1 MAEEVE
7 ISNVGG
13 DGVASEVTLA
23 RLTASME
30 LMAAKKG
37 VNPAEITKKMK
48 KVMDESSKHVANNT
62 KTKKE
67 NTQATKKA
75 TKETNRFAKSLGG
88 LAGGI
93 IGAFST
99 SIKGFSNA
107 LLGTETDLT
116 TFASALPGVG
126 GYLAPFTQ
134 YLDDSIDGF
143 RNLSASGAS
152 FGNSIEN
159 TRRSAASLGLS
170 FEEFQSLV
178 TNNSAT
184 LALLGGSVTQ
194 GAERFAKMNKNLKT
208 TRDFESLKNMGFT
221 VMEINE
227 GMSDYIALQANMGRL
242 QGRSTQSLAEGSA
255 DYLKQIDLLAKVTGK
270 TREEAE
276 AQLASQAQD
285 AGIRAM
291 LDALGEGTEEYK
303 NLQLS
308 LALIDEVGGDAAI
321 ALKDLTDGVINN
333 GEVTGKFLA
342 MLGDAGPGV
351 QDALEQIGQGADP
364 QILLTALENSVEGL
378 SGFATGTAAEQK
390 VMIDALRSTQPEMAG
405 FLDSMMQMR
414 KVSQRDIAAA
424 RAEQDARD
432 EITDN
437 LTVFDDAIRDIRKV
451 ISDAFLSSGVF
462 KNMGEVVGDLAKTFG
477 ELVESD
483 SWKETLNNI
492 FAVFNQVID
501 VIKTFVSD
509 WMSYDFMTAL
519 MGGTKEIDNHDVAVP
534 GLLGNFKSLFDEGGP
549 LMNMFTDVMETVKQS
564 IVPAI
569 NGVISS
575 AFSSIG
581 TGIKD
586 WFKDSWDTIL
596 VGALA
601 GLGVIIAAPFIGA
614 AAVAVAPFVAIFA
627 GIAAMFGWEA
637 LKDKAIDGW
646 NAITGVFTGIGDWWS
661 NLDIMSPL
669 TNMWDTVKGW
679 FTFGE
684 GESFSISAVGTK
696 MWESVT
702 GWFSMEGTDFS
713 ISALGTVAWESVKGW
728 FNFLDTTFSISTIA
742 TDAWN
747 TVTGWFGFGEGEAAF
762 SISQLASD
770 AWTTI
775 TDFFSFGD
783 NTGFSITQLASEAWN
798 TVTGW
803 FGFGEGEAAYSISGI
818 ASGVWETVKGWFSF
832 DNFEFPSITGL
843 FNNVWEKLTGFFD
856 FDFELPSFKSFLPAW
871 MGGGD
876 ESTDITVDARPA
888 ADGANALMNAQ
899 TAMASF
905 ANIEGLENNLNAIKN
920 GLDVSKVRN
929 YTNAME
935 DLVEVLGRMNE
946 VLAEDNEGTRRN
958 PGTGVAAADLLGQ
971 IGSATSGTS
980 QGTQQ
985 LNSTMQQVL
994 MVLSEIR
1001 DLDQDVER
1009 NTRNIIGSNL
1019 AYGGVS
1025 NVG

>member
-1 MAEEVE
+1 MAEEVQ
-7 ISNVGG
+7 ISNVGRE
-13 DGVASEVTLA
+13 GVASEVTLA

-48 KVMDESSKHVANNT
+48 KVMDESSKYV
-62 KTKKE
+62 KE
-67 NTQATKKA
+67 NTEAEREKTKATKKA
-75 TKETNRFAKSLGG
+75 TKETNRFAKSLSG

-99 SIKGFSNA
+99 SIKGFSDA

-126 GYLAPFTQ
+126 GYLAPFTR

-159 TRRSAASLGLS
+159 TRRSATSLGLS

-178 TNNSAT
+178 ANNSAT

-242 QGRSTQSLAEGSA
+242 QGRSIQSLAEGSA

-270 TREEAE
+270 TRQEAE
-276 AQLASQAQD
+276 AQLAAQAQD

-291 LDALGEGTEEYK
+291 LDALGEGTDEYK

-308 LALIDEVGGDAAI
+308 LGLIDEVGGDAAI
-321 ALKDLTDGVINN
+321 ALKDMIDGVINN
-333 GEVTGKFLA
+333 GEVTGKFLS
-342 MLGDAGPGV
+342 MLGDAGPAV

-364 QILLTALENSVEGL
+364 QILLTALEQSVEGL

-390 VMIDALRSTQPEMAG
+390 VMIDALRSTQPEMAS

-414 KVSQRDIAAA
+414 SVSRRDIAAA
-424 RAEQDARD
+424 KAEQNTRD

-437 LTVFDDAIRDIRKV
+437 LTVFDDAIRDIRKA

-462 KNMGEVVGDLAKTFG
+462 KNIAEVVKDLAKTFG

-483 SWKETLNNI
+483 GWKKTLNDI
-492 FAVFNQVID
+492 YSVFNQVID

-519 MGGTKEIDNHDVAVP
+519 MGGTKEIDTPAGKQTVKVD

-569 NGVISS
+569 SGVISS

-581 TGIKD
+581 TGIKN
-586 WFKDSWDTIL
+586 WFKDRWDTIL
-596 VGALA
+596 VGALT
-601 GLGVIIAAPFIGA
+601 GIGVILAAPFIAA
-614 AAVAVAPFVAIFA
+614 AAVAAAPFLAAFAAVSGTLTVIGVAFA
-627 GIAAMFGWEA
+627 SIAAMFGWEK
-637 LKDKAIDGW
+637 LKDVVSVAWDSIK
-646 NAITGVFTGIGDWWS
+646 GVFTNIGDWWS

-713 ISALGTVAWESVKGW
+713 ISALGTVAWEAVKDW
-728 FNFLDTTFSISTIA
+728 FNFLDTTFSISQLA
-742 TDAWN
+742 SDAWN
-747 TVTGWFGFGEGEAAF
+747 TVTSWFGFAEGEAAF

-770 AWTTI
+770 AWDTI
-775 TDFFSFGD
+775 TGFFSFGD
-783 NTGFSITQLASEAWN
+783 NTGFSITQLASDAWD
-798 TVTGW
+798 TITG
-803 FGFGEGEAAYSISGI
+803 FFSFEGFELPSISGMFQGI
-818 ASGVWETVKGWFSF
+818 IDKVK
-832 DNFEFPSITGL
+832 EF
-843 FNNVWEKLTGFFD
+843 FN

-876 ESTDITVDARPA
+876 DTSNTSNTSNTSDIPSVDPA
-888 ADGANALMNAQ
+888 VDGANALMNAQ
-899 TAMASF
+899 TAMTTF

-946 VLAEDNEGTRRN
+946 VLAEDNKGMFGT
-958 PGTGVAAADLLGQ
+958 GTGVAAADALSQ

-1001 DLDQDVER
+1001 DLDEDVER